1 MDITTG
7 EWRSFLAGVAT
18 GGRLSTPVKSGAR
31 RSSSITT
38 ISTPRR
44 IGAREAISLHV
55 GRVNGVRGQL
65 VKVPVFISNNNVNE
79 NGVGLAGFI
88 SSMRFDSH
96 NLAYVGVLRE
106 AWDGSFVVNE
116 TGVSRGSIV
125 TGKQIGRAHV

>member
-96 NLAYVGVLRE
+96 NLPFLLALTLQVWSSSCLTGFTK
-106 AWDGSFVVNE
+106 SKCSMIVV
-116 TGVSRGSIV
+116 RCC
-125 TGKQIGRAHV
+125 